1 MKKFTLVALLF
12 LFLINTKAQTFNPQ
26 LASMLQDTLD
36 TYVSAISN
44 IKGMSASVYIP
55 GQGIWQGTSGVSHS
69 GQPITKEMEFGIA
82 SNSKLFVSTMMLMLQ
97 EDGILSLEDSVHEWL
112 PNYTNVN
119 PDITIR
125 QLLNH
130 TSGVSDP
137 IFASPWMDTIMTN
150 PTRVFTPNE
159 VLSWLGAPLF
169 APGTGWNYSN
179 VNYILAGMIAQSAT
193 GFSISQLIRDSILD
207 PLNMDSTFYDV
218 EEPERGIIS
227 HRWYN
232 SIDYNDTSRVGLN
245 SAGGCAG
252 SIFSTSS
259 EMAQWYH
266 ALFSGQIIS
275 ASSLAELST
284 FVATSNPDYDYGLG
298 LDRSTTL
305 GTDYWGHGGSTW
317 GYRSKMIYDTCM
329 GTVICGLTNSWP
341 SGMEGVTFLLYRVVL
356 NHVPQ
361 CAEALNGINTVCQGT
376 NGIVYTVPPITNATS
391 YTWTLP
397 SGAIGTSNTN
407 SITVDYGLS
416 AASGFITVSGVNNFG
431 AGGNSSLWV
440 NVNPKPATPLITESL
455 NVLTSSSPV
464 GNQWYNSNGMIAGA
478 TNQTYTATASGDYY
492 VIVTLAGCSS
502 DSSNVLNVI
511 ITGIEDSN
519 PELKIL
525 MYPNPASDQLIIEID
540 KSIGLTT
547 FEISTVTGQVIWTG
561 NLISQTIIPTSEFTP
576 GIYMVKFENNK
587 SREYKKVIFR

>member
-1 MKKFTLVALLF
+1 MRIFKMIALFIF
-12 LFLINTKAQTFNPQ
+12 LLINTKAQTFNTQ

-55 GQGIWQGTSGVSHS
+55 GQGMWQGTSGVSYS

-97 EDGILSLEDSVHEWL
+97 EDGILSLEDSVHRWL

-137 IFASPWMDTIMTN
+137 IFSSPWMDTIMTN

-159 VLSWLGAPLF
+159 VLSWLGAPAF

-416 AASGFITVSGVNNFG
+416 ATSGFITVSGVNNFG
-431 AGGNSSLWV
+431 AGGNSPLWV
-440 NVNPKPATPLITESL
+440 NVNPIPATPLITESL
-455 NVLTSSSPV
+455 NVLTSSSPA
-464 GNQWYNSNGMIAGA
+464 GNQWYNFNGMIAGA
-478 TNQTYTATASGDYY
+478 INQTYTATASGDYY

-511 ITGIEDSN
+511 ITGIEDAN

-525 MYPNPASDQLIIEID
+525 MYPNPASDQLIIEMD
-540 KSIGLTT
+540 KNIGPTH
-547 FEISTVTGQVIWTG
+547 FEISTVTGQVIWRG
-561 NLISQTIIPTSEFTP
+561 NLISHTTIPLSDFRP
-576 GIYMVKFENNK
+576 GVYLVNFENNK
-587 SREYKKVIFR
+587 SRNYKKVIIR